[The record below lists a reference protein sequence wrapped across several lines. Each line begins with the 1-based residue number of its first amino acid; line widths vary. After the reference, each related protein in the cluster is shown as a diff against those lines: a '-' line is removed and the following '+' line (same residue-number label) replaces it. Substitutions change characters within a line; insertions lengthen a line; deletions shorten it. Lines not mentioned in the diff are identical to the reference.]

1 MLPFPMAS
9 QSQPPSIAEHT
20 LAPRPPG
27 PALGLSRRSRSCPP
41 SNPFTINHYRTRMSH
56 AAPVTREKSA
66 AYAYFLSPRGCAP
79 TASKNASSVF
89 ASPVSTLDFSVTCS
103 LLHSLCAL
111 FRALALYFQRLTA
124 SFPKTPAPVPPTC
137 GANGQPLLV
146 LPVPGGLERERFR
159 AANQCRGPQP
169 GGERGTAT
177 SRTFVA
183 AAGRARVFPP
193 LNAHCGAQD
202 AGLLYSASSSSP
214 S

>member
-27 PALGLSRRSRSCPP
+27 PPLGLSRRSRSCPP

-124 SFPKTPAPVPPTC
+124 SFPKTPGWGGPYRRLVEPTVSRC
-137 GANGQPLLV
+137 SCCRFQADWSANASARRTNGVGQSPA
-146 LPVPGGLERERFR
+146 ERE
-159 AANQCRGPQP
+159 
-169 GGERGTAT
+169 
-177 SRTFVA
+177 V
-183 AAGRARVFPP
+183 
-193 LNAHCGAQD
+193 L
-202 AGLLYSASSSSP
+202 
-214 S
+214 